1 MSKKKVSRTY
11 TPVILFD
18 GGGAI
23 AASGGGG
30 GAAAGASAGAS
41 GGSGG
46 GFGQGWSANDWMTFG
61 QMASSMM
68 NSGGGNGQQQ
78 PQKKSY
84 DEERAWLDNNA
95 LSGMPTSIAGAAFQA
110 VDQTGQMLSALDRLF
125 KKERRPMGKTIGLY
139 CKGGRL
145 FEGGGSMG
153 ASGGGGDAASAMS
166 GIAGGMGIGNT
177 VLTLVGNAVQQAKIK
192 DTDEIKEGIQ
202 NAQTKGQQKGDTFD
216 TLMRDWQSQA
226 SLNHISAKDLR
237 DKSILS
243 DFADGLSASAQ
254 GASAGAMFGPWGAAI
269 GGIIGGVSSNIGS
282 IVGRVK
288 ASKEAKRV
296 NQQIDQT
303 NSFNERSLSN
313 RAENLA
319 QRQGM
324 EALANF
330 SAFGG
335 PLGFGEY
342 PVMGAI
348 DYELAQRRLQQ
359 KEVATQG
366 GGTSTPQI
374 YAIGGPLHSH
384 GGDWT
389 NGVVII
395 DAGGTHEQNP
405 HEGVQM
411 GVNPEGIPN
420 LVEEGEVVYKDYV
433 FSNRIAVPEE
443 VIEKYKL
450 KGAKD
455 MTFADAVKRL
465 QKASAER
472 PNDPIEKRG
481 LDDIL
486 GKLANEQERV
496 RQEEQIAQAKKF
508 AKGGKLGILFS
519 GPGGMPQYLYE
530 EEEEEP
536 VYGKNGPIIFDID
549 RENPS
554 PAYTKSGQ
562 LEYTSAPV
570 VEGVLGNGTDTGD
583 NGKGSN
589 NNNKDKTN
597 WMTYLRYAPAL
608 GAGLGVFSDLMGWTN
623 TPDFSSSEMVLGAA
637 DGLRDAT
644 YKPIGDYLAY
654 TPLDRLFYVNQLA
667 GQAGATRRA
676 ILNNTGLNRGVA
688 TAGLLAADYNAQAQL
703 GNLFRQAEEYNLNQR
718 ERVATF
724 NRATNMFNSEQDLK
738 AQQLNQGAHE
748 ARIRAAAEAAR
759 LRDAAIARA
768 SAGRSANLT
777 NLFNS
782 IGDIGREEFARDMVN
797 TDPSKYYTIGRDGK
811 VHYKTAYND
820 LPEEEKKAVQLR
832 AESEAKAA
840 SKGKS
845 KGGYIN
851 IGRI

>member
-18 GGGAI
+18 GGGAV
-23 AASGGGG
+23 ATSGGGEAAGG
-30 GAAAGASAGAS
+30 GAA
-41 GGSGG
+41 
-46 GFGQGWSANDWMTFG
+46 T
-61 QMASSMM
+61 
-68 NSGGGNGQQQ
+68 GGGNFDWATYAQLAASMNGGGNQQQ

-84 DEERAWLDNNA
+84 DEERAWLDNNSS
-95 LSGMPTSIAGAAFQA
+95 SGMPTSIAGAAFQA

-125 KKERRPMGKTIGLY
+125 RKERRPMGKTIGLY

-145 FEGGGSMG
+145 FEGGGDMG
-153 ASGGGGDAASAMS
+153 AAAGNASGGGGDAASAMA
-166 GIAGGMGIGNT
+166 GMAGGMAIGNT

-226 SLNHISAKDLR
+226 SLNHITAKDLR
-237 DKSILS
+237 NKSILS

-254 GASAGAMFGPWGAAI
+254 GASAGAMIDPLYGSII

-359 KEVATQG
+359 KEVAAQGG

-519 GPGGMPQYLYE
+519 GPGGMAQYLYE
-530 EEEEEP
+530 EDEEEP
-536 VYGKNGPIIFDID
+536 VYGKKGPIIFDID
-549 RENPS
+549 KDNPN
-554 PAYTKSGQ
+554 PTYTKSGQ

-570 VEGVLGNGTDTGD
+570 VEGVLGNGSGDGTDTG
-583 NGKGSN
+583 NGS
-589 NNNKDKTN
+589 KDKTN

-738 AQQLNQGAHE
+738 AQQLNQGAQE
-748 ARIRAAAEAAR
+748 ARIRAASEAAR

-782 IGDIGREEFARDMVN
+782 VGDIGREEFARDMVN

-820 LPEEEKKAVQLR
+820 LPEEEKKVVQQR
-832 AESEAKAA
+832 AEAEAKAA
-840 SKGKS
+840 SKGKA